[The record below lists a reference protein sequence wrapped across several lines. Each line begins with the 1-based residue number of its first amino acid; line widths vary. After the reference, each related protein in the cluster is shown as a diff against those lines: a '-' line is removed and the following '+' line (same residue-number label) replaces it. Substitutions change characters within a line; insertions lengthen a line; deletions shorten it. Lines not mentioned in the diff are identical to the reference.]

1 MMQGDLNSDWL
12 ARDSSGLPDLCAL
25 LARAWPEGI
34 SEHDASL
41 LRKLPREEEELVR
54 TRLFALL
61 EVEAGTRPASRPPE
75 QDPRGLS
82 ASGFQSLVRRWRT
95 DRGVQT
101 LLPYAGRRSRARD
114 DTPEHRIV
122 VEMLDEL
129 LRADPRA
136 SLVTISKMA
145 LDQSGVRLAL
155 NTVRSLAR
163 ERRSAM
169 LSDPAWL
176 ATNYGRHILADV
188 CALGSTVRVGKDDAA
203 AAIALV
209 VETASGIVLGHAVG
223 PIDDAPAL
231 QRSAMAAGLASIVGE
246 GIDIVAGTSAGLTIV
261 LAPDTPAAYAAALHR
276 GAPNITIVDS
286 PRRRPGDRVADL
298 LDGSIDVLA
307 LRPRG
312 GRAARR
318 APNPAWD
325 VARLAVA
332 AQEAVDTHNRD
343 RLARIRDAISDDR
356 LTPMGCMV
364 RVLRPVVD
372 LG

>member
-1 MMQGDLNSDWL
+1 MKMMQGDPNSEWL
-12 ARDSSGLPDLCAL
+12 ASSGLPDLCAL

-75 QDPRGLS
+75 HDPRGLS

-101 LLPYAGRRSRARD
+101 LLPYAGRRARARD

-145 LDQSGVRLAL
+145 LDRSGVRLAL

-176 ATNYGRHILADV
+176 ATNYGRHVLADV

-209 VETASGIVLGHAVG
+209 VETASGIVLGHVVG

-231 QRSAMAAGLASIVGE
+231 QRSAMAAGLALIVGE
-246 GIDIVAGTSAGLTIV
+246 GIDVVAETSTALTIV
-261 LAPDTPAAYAAALHR
+261 LAPDAPAAFPAAVRRA
-276 GAPNITIVDS
+276 APGVTIVDS
-286 PRRRPGDRVADL
+286 PRRRHGDKVADL
-298 LDGSIDVLA
+298 LDGSVDVLT

-318 APNPAWD
+318 ADSPTWD
-325 VARLAVA
+325 ADRLAMA
-332 AQEAVDTHNRD
+332 AQEAVDTHNRV
-343 RLARIRDAISDDR
+343 RLARVKDAIPANHLAPFGR
-356 LTPMGCMV
+356 MV
-364 RVLRPVVD
+364 EVLRPVVD